1 MPDNELEAAKGLHV
15 EDIDCSLVVRPTRT
29 ALDLRF
35 FGEVSY
41 SFEIVA
47 ARLVRPPKR
56 PPDARSGRCRN
67 KCSPGKACPCNH
79 DSPARSRR
87 LAEDV
92 EPPGKT
98 EVALSVPEGDGEGQ
112 EGEAGG
118 GGEGGGVHPHH
129 SLNMGVNDVATLV
142 LEDNQG
148 ITYDFY
154 TFQVVEFDADSG
166 AMALDRWNLF
176 HCGVFRYSCAL
187 ENISKVEITEGNVYM
202 MSAHAFEHL
211 RQTKEFGLRVIF
223 SVPLGAS
230 QAATAHPRSPRPNNA
245 GMNFSDPGGS
255 SPSSDGDG
263 ISAVSGTVG
272 GAPVARAAARRAAGA
287 PRRRRWGVLF
297 RRLLLCGRAGWC
309 FGGRGWW
316 RRPAARGVLSTSGEL
331 MYLNLLFGKKE
342 LDDRNLRRPVE
353 MVNELLL
360 RFANDVEVDVGE
372 KKEGNCCVCFR
383 RRSRVVTFPCM
394 HMATCPQCSESLTV
408 CPLCRAN
415 ISEKHTVFL

>member
-1 MPDNELEAAKGLHV
+1 
-15 EDIDCSLVVRPTRT
+15 
-29 ALDLRF
+29 
-35 FGEVSY
+35 
-41 SFEIVA
+41 
-47 ARLVRPPKR
+47 
-56 PPDARSGRCRN
+56 
-67 KCSPGKACPCNH
+67 
-79 DSPARSRR
+79 
-87 LAEDV
+87 
-92 EPPGKT
+92 
-98 EVALSVPEGDGEGQ
+98 
-112 EGEAGG
+112 
-118 GGEGGGVHPHH
+118 
-129 SLNMGVNDVATLV
+129 
-142 LEDNQG
+142 
-148 ITYDFY
+148 
-154 TFQVVEFDADSG
+154 
-166 AMALDRWNLF
+166 MALDRWNLF
-176 HCGVFRYSCAL
+176 NCGVFRYSCAL
-187 ENISKVEITEGNVYM
+187 ENISKIEITEGNVYM

-230 QAATAHPRSPRPNNA
+230 QETTAHPRSPRPSTATTNL
-245 GMNFSDPGGS
+245 SDTGGS
-255 SPSSDGDG
+255 SPSSYGDG

-272 GAPVARAAARRAAGA
+272 GAPVARGTARRAVGA

-316 RRPAARGVLSTSGEL
+316 RRPAASNVGRGVLSTSGEL

-360 RFANDVEVDVGE
+360 RFANDVEVDGGE

>member
-1 MPDNELEAAKGLHV
+1 MEVLEKTKRKVVVRQRRHDVLRAVVGCFLLTLLFYLLDARHPKSSLYCTRHAIMPDNELEAAKGLHV

-67 KCSPGKACPCNH
+67 KCSPGKACPCNN

-87 LAEDV
+87 LGEDDD
-92 EPPGKT
+92 PPRKKT
-98 EVALSVPEGDGEGQ
+98 EVDIVSLPEGDGQGQ
-112 EGEAGG
+112 ERGG
-118 GGEGGGVHPHH
+118 SEGGGVHPHH

-154 TFQVVEFDADSG
+154 TFQVVDFDADSG
-166 AMALDRWNLF
+166 AMALDRWNMF

-187 ENISKVEITEGNVYM
+187 ENISKLEITEGNVYM

-211 RQTKEFGLRVIF
+211 RQTKEFGLRLIF
-223 SVPLGAS
+223 SVPLGGS
-230 QAATAHPRSPRPNNA
+230 RETTAHPRSPRPNNA
-245 GMNFSDPGGS
+245 TANLSDAGGS
-255 SPSSDGDG
+255 SPSSDGDGGG

-272 GAPVARAAARRAAGA
+272 GAPVTRAPARRAAGA
-287 PRRRRWGVLF
+287 PRRRRWGVLV
-297 RRLLLCGRAGWC
+297 RRLLLRGRAGWC

-360 RFANDVEVDVGE
+360 RFA
-372 KKEGNCCVCFR
+372 K
-383 RRSRVVTFPCM
+383 
-394 HMATCPQCSESLTV
+394 
-408 CPLCRAN
+408 
-415 ISEKHTVFL
+415 